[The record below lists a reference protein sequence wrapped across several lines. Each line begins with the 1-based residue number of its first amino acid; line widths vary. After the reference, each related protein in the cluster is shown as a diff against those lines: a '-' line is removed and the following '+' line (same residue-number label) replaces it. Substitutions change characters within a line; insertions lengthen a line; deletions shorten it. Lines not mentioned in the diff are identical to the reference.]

1 MHRKETPEFFVGDTV
16 QVVFEPYRECPF
28 NWVRGMNAYCG
39 AQAEIVSKVY
49 NDEYE
54 TFGYRIDEDAR
65 AFMWCG
71 NCFIPVVETPDFDIT
86 DEEFDK
92 LLLAEGV

>member
-1 MHRKETPEFFVGDTV
+1 MHMKETPLEFFVGDTV

-28 NWVRGMNAYCG
+28 SWASQMDEYCG
-39 AQAEIVSKVY
+39 VQTKIVSKNY
-49 NDEYE
+49 HDFYG
-54 TFGYRIDEDAR
+54 TFCYRIDADSER
-65 AFMWCG
+65 FMWCG

-92 LLLAEGV
+92 LLMAEG